1 MSAKGKLLITIVE
14 GKNMPTMDWIG
25 SSDVFV
31 QAKVASNK
39 VKTKVIK
46 RCLQPIWNEKFLIG
60 YQNSSDEVEFSVY
73 GLFFKFLNFSFR
85 LGSFEFK

>member
-1 MSAKGKLLITIVE
+1 MVTVVE

-25 SSDVFV
+25 SSDVYV
-31 QAKVASNK
+31 QTKIASTK

-60 YQNSSDEVEFSVY
+60 YQNSSDEIEFSVY
-73 GLFFKFLNFSFR
+73 GLKKKKLSNFLICF
-85 LGSFEFK
+85 LKIGIV